1 MKLFKQGFTR
11 RAVCLAALM
20 VATVGLA
27 LACVSC
33 ENGLGSNE
41 KTGKYNL
48 AEICSE
54 IPDHVSSIYTAKHE
68 VRQAALSDPDSIEG
82 EGSWNIQLSYKPF
95 LVTGGEA
102 PGLYYAVKACVN
114 IDNSKMYKG
123 KWKNRHGGVLVRL
136 TGYYLNNF
144 EATFMPTAKLAD
156 TEYPVE
162 FPVNC
167 EPTPKTQNGAV
178 NYECGYKYGFSGGVH
193 VGGSDEKGAEGGV
206 EFSGNFEYSESKSYV
221 IKDINILNNRG
232 TESRKKSSNDEKK
245 SETEDVVDVNYVSY
259 KLQLKNLPE
268 YKWSEDCGFTGGCD
282 ACKSTV
288 EFNTCWLWHIPGNFS
303 KDNMPTLSVQI
314 TGKPEYGAM
323 SFFTTE
329 ADLDT
334 KSFNDGK
341 KTQTIVFKKP

>member
-20 VATVGLA
+20 VAMVGLA

-54 IPDHVSSIYTAKHE
+54 IPDHVSSIYTASHE
-68 VRQAALSDPDSIEG
+68 VRQAALSDPDKIDG

-114 IDNSKMYKG
+114 VDNSKMYKG
-123 KWKNRHGGVLVRL
+123 RWENIHGGVHVRL
-136 TGYYLNNF
+136 TGYYLDNF
-144 EATFMPTAKLAD
+144 VATFMPTAELAD
-156 TEYPVE
+156 KEYPVE

-167 EPTPKTQNGAV
+167 EPTPKTQSNSV
-178 NYECGYKYGFSGGVH
+178 NYECGYSYGFSGGVH
-193 VGGSDEKGAEGGV
+193 VGGSKEKGPEGGV
-206 EFSGNFEYSESKSYV
+206 ELSGSFSYSESKSYV

-232 TESRKKSSNDEKK
+232 TVSRATESS
-245 SETEDVVDVNYVSY
+245 TDVVNVNYVSY

-268 YKWSEDCGFTGGCD
+268 YKWSEDHGFTEGCD

-323 SFFTTE
+323 SFYTTG
-329 ADLDT
+329 ADLDK
-334 KSFNDGK
+334 KSFYDGE